1 MALSPIGRPPP
12 CLSVLS
18 QYLRPLA
25 LSPSSCA
32 HASPCRSSLGEPP
45 RHFHVFCQSRTSETR
60 LPPVRS
66 SRSLTSA
73 ATHAGCHS
81 SRVTRAIHARPRSSS
96 SSSSTSPS
104 SPGTLSPLWTR
115 RTEPGLSPAGGMGGF
130 SRLCSVHRCSRTFSS
145 SISPFHSASASP
157 AFSSGGGARSS
168 QVLARA
174 PAALSRSLSE
184 SLSSCA
190 ALPSSPPPSYV
201 FLDFFARA
209 SAASPAVLASA
220 PLRLGQEL
228 LRGKQH
234 AVFSQTRGY
243 KPVIDW
249 VKNRINARMRQYRK
263 RSLKKKNHSKV
274 IQRFKLTR
282 FGWQRLRSGRN
293 GEKENLT
300 HKQLKRT
307 MGYTFVSRDDLWKF
321 RFQLPSHILR
331 LRDAP
336 INRNPNIRKIR
347 RCLPSYFG

>member
-1 MALSPIGRPPP
+1 MALSPIGRSPPY
-12 CLSVLS
+12 LSVLS
-18 QYLRPLA
+18 QFLRPLT
-25 LSPSSCA
+25 LSQSFRARAAP
-32 HASPCRSSLGEPP
+32 RRVSLGQPSC
-45 RHFHVFCQSRTSETR
+45 HFRVFCQSRTSETR
-60 LPPVRS
+60 PPPVRS
-66 SRSLTSA
+66 SRSLPSA
-73 ATHAGCHS
+73 ATRAGCHS
-81 SRVTRAIHARPRSSS
+81 SQKTIAIPARPRSSS

-104 SPGTLSPLWTR
+104 SPGTLSPLWSR
-115 RTEPGLSPAGGMGGF
+115 RTRPGLSPAGGVEDF
-130 SRLCSVHRCSRTFSS
+130 SRLCSVHRCSRTFSR
-145 SISPFHSASASP
+145 SISSLYSASAAH
-157 AFSSGGGARSS
+157 AFAFGGDARSS
-168 QVLARA
+168 HVLARA
-174 PAALSRSLSE
+174 PAAFSRSLSP
-184 SLSSCA
+184 SLSSFA
-190 ALPSSPPPSYV
+190 ALPSSPPSFD
-201 FLDFFARA
+201 FLDIIART
-209 SAASPAVLASA
+209 SVTSPSVLASA

-228 LRGKQH
+228 REKRH
-234 AVFSQTRGY
+234 AVFSQSRGY

-347 RCLPSYFG
+347 RSLPSYFG